1 MDEHQ
6 AVMLPTGLG
15 VLPSY
20 GFEVDPVVGEHDP
33 SLLLGYFE
41 EVGIGQAAQA
51 RIVRGGDH
59 VVAALA
65 KTRRDLPADLLV
77 EK

>member
-6 AVMLPTGLG
+6 AVMLTAGLG
-15 VLPSY
+15 KFSSY
-20 GFEVDPVVGEHDP
+20 RFKIDPVVGEQGP
-33 SLLLGYFE
+33 ALLLGRFE
-41 EVGIGQAAQA
+41 EVWVTQPAQA
-51 RIVRGGDH
+51 RIVRGGGD

-65 KTRRDLPADLLV
+65 KASRDLPADLLV